1 MNNIGVPP
9 TTNSG
14 GTRPPRPPGVYAYES
29 DTNTDYSKQI
39 PKSTM
44 KPSYSLHECEQ
55 SVDSNEH
62 TKVLAF

>member
-1 MNNIGVPP
+1 MYA
-9 TTNSG
+9 TFG
-14 GTRPPRPPGVYAYES
+14 GLTVLKLLQS

-44 KPSYSLHECEQ
+44 KPSYSLHECKQ

-62 TKVLAF
+62 TKVSVF